1 MPVRKTPRLRLLAC
15 SLLLSAIRHS
25 GCSQARSITPA
36 PEKNLNEHDDA
47 PSARNDVTSLPGV
60 GPLDAVGISMAA
72 GYLDAGA
79 PPSGEAGNMYAHY
92 ICTAD
97 ASIWTDMSKPVVF
110 WYNGGPGASSLF
122 GLMQE
127 FGPLLLTVSLTL
139 ISRGTHK
146 QQLT

>member
-1 MPVRKTPRLRLLAC
+1 
-15 SLLLSAIRHS
+15 
-25 GCSQARSITPA
+25 
-36 PEKNLNEHDDA
+36 
-47 PSARNDVTSLPGV
+47 
-60 GPLDAVGISMAA
+60 MAA

-79 PPSGEAGNMYAHY
+79 PPTGEVGNMYAHY